1 MKLPENISSDTKMEP
16 QKRMSRKERALR
28 RGGSTVTKEAVVPL
42 TNQTNRMNGRVLNS
56 VKKPSPEKK
65 RKGFDVMD
73 DPDFPEN
80 AADSNIIIEEI
91 EMNGKIQRVFKK
103 TYYLLDGTTKLV
115 TRME

>member
-1 MKLPENISSDTKMEP
+1 MKLEEDISSDMKKEP

-28 RGGSTVTKEAVVPL
+28 RGGSTVTKDAVVPL
-42 TNQTNRMNGRVLNS
+42 TNQTNRMNGRVL
-56 VKKPSPEKK
+56 KPSPEKK
-65 RKGFDVMD
+65 PKGFDVMD

-91 EMNGKIQRVFKK
+91 EMNGKTQRVFKK